1 MSGERRLKS
10 LEVADLPEIEVVSQP
25 VLLVLATEE
34 DGPIGWAVVLPD
46 GDFWLIRRAARSLTH
61 GSSLSV
67 LTSFWASVLDCE
79 VGRPRL
85 ADPPTGDGVRD

>member
-1 MSGERRLKS
+1 M
-10 LEVADLPEIEVVSQP
+10 EVTDLPEIEVVSQP
-25 VLLVLATEE
+25 VLLVLATED
-34 DGPIGWAVVLPD
+34 DGPIGWAVVLPE
-46 GDFWLIRRAARSLTH
+46 GDFWLIRNAARSLTH

-85 ADPPTGDGVRD
+85 VDPPTGGGVRD